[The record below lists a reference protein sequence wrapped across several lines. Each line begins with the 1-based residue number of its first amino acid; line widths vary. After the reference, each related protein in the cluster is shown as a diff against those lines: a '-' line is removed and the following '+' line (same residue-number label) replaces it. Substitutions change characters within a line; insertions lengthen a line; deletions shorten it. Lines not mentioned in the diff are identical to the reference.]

1 MKINRFVLI
10 VIMLVFITGPV
21 NSQTVDLSP
30 EILTFESFIWPSVIP
45 EDCPFKQSKKFN
57 TIKFLGLK
65 SGYRYGDTWY
75 PTWADDGNLYSPY
88 TDRAVNG
95 ILSISDADWQD
106 QGTENTTTGHAI
118 ITGDDPM
125 KLEVKSLGVEKADA
139 APYRGRYPCGSLI
152 YNGI

>member
-1 MKINRFVLI
+1 MRYVIGFMAILSTGLI
-10 VIMLVFITGPV
+10 HAQEKKNLYFWETGAPDIIPFEQSDELLEIGFTGRYV
-21 NSQTVDLSP
+21 NYT
-30 EILTFESFIWPSVIP
+30 
-45 EDCPFKQSKKFN
+45 
-57 TIKFLGLK
+57 
-65 SGYRYGDTWY
+65 RADTWY